1 MRCFDRVARL
11 ACSILSL
18 PFLCYRPSPLTAAPF
33 YYASTFFLT
42 VFFNLPSPVARYFG
56 VDFSSFSPLA
66 RPRSR
71 CSMRYKQAAL
81 CDRSH
86 NPKIHKKSPI
96 HFDPRPLLVPQLC
109 PHPSPEYQIIFLWC
123 APAAAQLLPNPK
135 CLIMR

>member
-71 CSMRYKQAAL
+71 CSMRYKQAAQ

-86 NPKIHKKSPI
+86 NPKIHKKAQFISIRAPFSS
-96 HFDPRPLLVPQLC
+96 HSSAPT
-109 PHPSPEYQIIFLWC
+109 PHPNTKSSFFG
-123 APAAAQLLPNPK
+123 APRQQPNFCP
-135 CLIMR
+135 IQSA